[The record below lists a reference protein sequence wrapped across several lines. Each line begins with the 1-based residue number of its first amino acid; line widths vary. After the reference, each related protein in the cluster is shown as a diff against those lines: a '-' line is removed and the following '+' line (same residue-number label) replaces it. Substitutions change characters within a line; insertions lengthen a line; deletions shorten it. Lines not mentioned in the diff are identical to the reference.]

1 MTNWSASQHEE
12 VQGRAR
18 GLLVAVSP
26 QLPSVTIG
34 LVDEMIDA
42 NECGVALEIMSE
54 MLVESRG
61 VISSQELA
69 MISDLVETMRLDP
82 INVERLRPL
91 VSTTGGGDPSSVP
104 DDRSNG

>member
-1 MTNWSASQHEE
+1 MTDWPASQHEE

-18 GLLVAVSP
+18 GLLIAVAP

-54 MLVESRG
+54 MLVESRAI
-61 VISSQELA
+61 ISSQELA
-69 MISDLVETMRLDP
+69 MIRELVETMRLDP

-91 VSTTGGGDPSSVP
+91 VSTTGSGNASS
-104 DDRSNG
+104 